1 MKTWTLQALV
11 FTLILTLLA
20 CSSKKE
26 EAINFG
32 QYSDGVYANSY
43 FNIQVS
49 LPEAWYVMDDES
61 RIAMMRKGAEIVS
74 GDNKNL
80 KALLDASDMQ
90 SMNLLTAVMTLL
102 ASYPLS
108 SHTASIGMSFIPPSS
123 SLI

>member
-11 FTLILTLLA
+11 FTLILTLFA

-32 QYSDGVYANSY
+32 QYSDGVYTNSY
-43 FNIQVS
+43 FNIRVS

-90 SMNLLTAVMTLL
+90 SMNLLTAYEHAPGTAV
-102 ASYPLS
+102 S
-108 SHTASIGMSFIPPSS
+108 SNPSIIV
-123 SLI
+123 IAATTVIR